1 MEVYGRF
8 EKEGVKKERVTM
20 NTNKIAQ
27 FLEKPPEE
35 FTKQDLIKF
44 IEAKNIEM
52 LNFRYVGGDGRLKTL
67 NFVIASKAQLDCL
80 LSRGERVDGASLF
93 AYIDVASSDLYVIP
107 RYKTAYVNP
116 FSPAPTVDML
126 CSCYDSNGDRLP
138 SSPENIVEKAS
149 KVLKNSTGL
158 TLEAMGELEYYV
170 LYDNQP
176 LYPVMAQK
184 NYQESPPFCKW
195 ERLRNEAM
203 QAIAQ
208 AGGQIK
214 YGHSEVGTIHQE
226 DYEAEQ
232 HEIEFLPVP
241 IEDAADQLVIAKW
254 ILRMVGYR
262 YGVTISFAPKILP
275 GHNGSGL
282 HIHTRLVKDG
292 KSMMV
297 RENQLNDAAK
307 RVIAGFLTIVP
318 SLTSFGNTVPVSY
331 LRLVPHQEAPTNICW
346 GFRNRSALVRV
357 PLGWLNVSNMSRD
370 ANPHDTEGSPE
381 FEDAQ
386 TVEFRCPDG
395 SANIHFLL
403 AGLAVAARHGLEMED
418 ALELADRLCVDVN
431 IFSSEQGEVRE
442 RLPQLPASCWESAES
457 LLRDREV
464 YERDGVFPSIV
475 IDWIINKLKSYND
488 KDLSERLNDKDELK
502 KLIAEYL
509 HCG

>member
-1 MEVYGRF
+1 
-8 EKEGVKKERVTM
+8 
-20 NTNKIAQ
+20 
-27 FLEKPPEE
+27 
-35 FTKQDLIKF
+35 
-44 IEAKNIEM
+44 
-52 LNFRYVGGDGRLKTL
+52 
-67 NFVIASKAQLDCL
+67 
-80 LSRGERVDGASLF
+80 
-93 AYIDVASSDLYVIP
+93 
-107 RYKTAYVNP
+107 
-116 FSPAPTVDML
+116 ML

-170 LYDNQP
+170 LYDSQP

-203 QAIAQ
+203 QAITQ

-214 YGHSEVGTIHQE
+214 YSHSEVGNVHQE
-226 DYEAEQ
+226 DHEAEQ

-292 KSMMV
+292 KNMMV
-297 RENQLNDAAK
+297 KENQLNDAAK
-307 RVIAGFLTIVP
+307 RVIAGYLTVVP

-346 GFRNRSALVRV
+346 GFSNRSALVRV
-357 PLGWLNVSNMSRD
+357 PLGWLNVSNMCGD
-370 ANPHDTEGSPE
+370 ANPHDTEVSPE
-381 FEDAQ
+381 FDPVNYYRGKD
-386 TVEFRCPDG
+386 TVPLIYLTISARVGDERCPG
-395 SANIHFLL
+395 IS
-403 AGLAVAARHGLEMED
+403 R
-418 ALELADRLCVDVN
+418 
-431 IFSSEQGEVRE
+431 
-442 RLPQLPASCWESAES
+442 
-457 LLRDREV
+457 
-464 YERDGVFPSIV
+464 
-475 IDWIINKLKSYND
+475 
-488 KDLSERLNDKDELK
+488 
-502 KLIAEYL
+502 
-509 HCG
+509 